1 MAQFEYSGSE
11 LTSWMTLGKSPHLSD
26 SPSLDQ
32 LKGDSTSAA
41 RFREA
46 IQDSE
51 SYKGERSIWRIP
63 GLSKQWSRLLL
74 LEDQGRAQE
83 WRSTFSSLQNAVCG

>member
-46 IQDSE
+46 IQD
-51 SYKGERSIWRIP
+51 
-63 GLSKQWSRLLL
+63 
-74 LEDQGRAQE
+74 
-83 WRSTFSSLQNAVCG
+83 